1 MVLEIPLE
9 NGVWPDKRLKP
20 RNAIF
25 DSHFSI
31 IFGLYKQ
38 KHISQIKQ
46 KAEGLAMTK
55 SFQQYLF

>member
-25 DSHFSI
+25 DSHFFI
-31 IFGLYKQ
+31 TFGLYKQ
-38 KHISQIKQ
+38 KHIIQTKQ
-46 KAEGLAMTK
+46 KAEGLV
-55 SFQQYLF
+55 